1 MRCLRAV
8 ITCGVASVCSY
19 LLCTALSPSQNDKLS
34 IIWHPMRQRK
44 WATPRSNKTSS
55 MNKSLLAKSYPSL
68 CVVSGNDYEINI
80 YLKCVLAPSL
90 TQTIMEDHI
99 RRSATFHKRGRD
111 TGLLP
116 ANLGETPSL
125 WVCRKL
131 LPWAEEFK
139 CIWVMNNAAS
149 ALILSRTVVL
159 RRTLSCEAKLFIYHL
174 MFQRSPASLSSG
186 YWLKEWDQGHEWMTQ
201 DF

>member
-1 MRCLRAV
+1 
-8 ITCGVASVCSY
+8 
-19 LLCTALSPSQNDKLS
+19 
-34 IIWHPMRQRK
+34 
-44 WATPRSNKTSS
+44 
-55 MNKSLLAKSYPSL
+55 
-68 CVVSGNDYEINI
+68 
-80 YLKCVLAPSL
+80 
-90 TQTIMEDHI
+90 MEDHI
-99 RRSATFHKRGRD
+99 RSSAAFHKRGPD

-116 ANLGETPSL
+116 ANLGETHSL

-174 MFQRSPASLSSG
+174 MFQRSPAALSSG

-201 DF
+201 DFWGGSSLRERSKRSDRPIEVVPASHQDVSWQTSPFGDSGHT